1 MDYPSENLGLPHGN
15 VVAIE
20 DNDELIDAVMQELL
34 AQGLYCV
41 ANHGTFHLVL
51 SSNNALDSVYAR
63 MMYDPDLRAMPW
75 LDTHVW
81 LLHHEGDELVQ
92 ETIITH
98 SGIPEEQVHRCCVE
112 TLVHDD
118 PEVRLDC
125 CMVELDDVESL
136 GDATCNKCSVLL
148 VLAQDRDK
156 LATFN
161 SWSQQLEVYWFTK
174 TIDLNPE
181 NP

>member
-1 MDYPSENLGLPHGN
+1 MNNANDNLGLPSGN

-20 DNDELIDAVMQELL
+20 DNDKLIDAVMQELL
-34 AQGLYCV
+34 KQGLQSV
-41 ANHGTFHLVL
+41 TNHGTFHLVL
-51 SSNNALDSVYAR
+51 SSNNALDLVYAR

-92 ETIITH
+92 ETIISH
-98 SGIPEEQVHRCCVE
+98 SGIPEEQVHRCSVE
-112 TLVHDD
+112 TLIQED
-118 PEVRLDC
+118 PKIRFDC
-125 CMVELDDVESL
+125 CMVELEDVPAL
-136 GDATCNKCSVLL
+136 GNATCNQCNVLL
-148 VLAQDRDK
+148 VLAQDRNK
-156 LATFN
+156 LALLDDWAYQ
-161 SWSQQLEVYWFTK
+161 SDVYWFTK

>member
-1 MDYPSENLGLPHGN
+1 MEYSSENLGLPTGN

-20 DNDELIDAVMQELL
+20 DTDDLIDAVMQELL
-34 AQGLYCV
+34 TQGLHSV

-75 LDTHVW
+75 QYTHVW
-81 LLHHEGDELVQ
+81 LLNHKGDELVQ
-92 ETIITH
+92 ETIISH

-112 TLVHDD
+112 TLVQED
-118 PEVRLDC
+118 PKMRLDC
-125 CMVELDDVESL
+125 CMVELEDVPTL
-136 GDATCNKCSVLL
+136 GDATCKKCNVLL

-156 LATFN
+156 LAALDAWPKQ
-161 SWSQQLEVYWFTK
+161 SDVYWFTK
-174 TIDLNPE
+174 TINLNPE